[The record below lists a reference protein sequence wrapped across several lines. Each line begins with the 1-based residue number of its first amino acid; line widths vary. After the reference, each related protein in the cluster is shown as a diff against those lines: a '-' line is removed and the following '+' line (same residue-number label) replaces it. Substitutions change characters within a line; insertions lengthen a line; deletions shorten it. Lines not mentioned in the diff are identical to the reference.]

1 MRAGSVVVAV
11 VALLAGPCGAG
22 EGRAF
27 AVPEAPPAESPARNR
42 KWPRVGS
49 SVCAQ
54 SQR

>member
-22 EGRAF
+22 EGRTF
-27 AVPEAPPAESPARNR
+27 AGPEVPPAESPAR
-42 KWPRVGS
+42 KEWPRVGTS
-49 SVCAQ
+49 GCAQ